1 MGSPGA
7 GMTGSGKRAHS
18 ADSGAAS
25 TVTRSAATI
34 RPQPSATGV
43 MCQSNSA
50 PAASSTAAPST
61 AVAVKKPARRSRS
74 ALGAIRAISDQ
85 AVTPAAASITCAGPN
100 RPGTASASAA
110 PMGTSAA
117 IESAI
122 PVRGERAVAS
132 RPTIAVSAATAL
144 TATSP
149 ASAPV
154 ATR

>member
-18 ADSGAAS
+18 ADICAAS
-25 TVTRSAATI
+25 MVTSSAATI
-34 RPQPSATGV
+34 SPQPMATSLT
-43 MCQSNSA
+43 CHSNSA

-61 AVAVKKPARRSRS
+61 AVAVKNPAIRSRS
-74 ALGAIRAISDQ
+74 ALGTIKAISDH

-100 RPGTASASAA
+100 LPGTASTSAA
-110 PMGTSAA
+110 AMGTSAA
-117 IESAI
+117 IDSAV
-122 PVRGERAVAS
+122 PVRAERAVTS

-149 ASAPV
+149 DSAPV